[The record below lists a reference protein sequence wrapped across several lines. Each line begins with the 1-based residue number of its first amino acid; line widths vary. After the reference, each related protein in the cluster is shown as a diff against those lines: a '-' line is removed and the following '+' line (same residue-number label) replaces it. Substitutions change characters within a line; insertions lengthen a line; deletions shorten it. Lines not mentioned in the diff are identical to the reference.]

1 MIVSLFFSHML
12 DDFNVTL
19 GGTNITYDR
28 TFVTCDGSIFFYSHQ
43 IVHMR
48 WFHFFLLTSDSS
60 NFTLGSNNITY
71 DRTIVTFSGS
81 LFFSCHIGWFQ
92 CM

>member
-12 DDFNVTL
+12 DDSNVIL
-19 GGTNITYDR
+19 GDTNITYDR
-28 TFVTCDGSIFFYSHQ
+28 TFVTCDGSIFF
-43 IVHMR
+43 
-48 WFHFFLLTSDSS
+48 LLTSDSS
-60 NFTLGSNNITY
+60 NFTLGSTNITY
-71 DRTIVTFSGS
+71 DRTIVTFGGS